1 MAFLWIKRVFKPT
14 DAELNHRYVA
24 QWLWS
29 STNDFCL
36 PLKEPWVYLEYISV
50 CSWPPTP
57 DYIPDPSHGRIFRE
71 KFCSVYMVKGIW
83 SLLTDL
89 LLNRFHP
96 SPPYVCSRTWLTLII
111 ARGNQTLACRWG
123 FTRGPWL
130 KQISNY
136 IIYHIIKQRKMRD
149 TAISLKFPPDFP
161 LNFHADSRFTYNPNF
176 PVDSPPT
183 CIRHPRG
190 FHAESA
196 WFCPLVH
203 VYLQR

>member
-1 MAFLWIKRVFKPT
+1 MPSLIIDMSHNDYGLQPMTLVFHWKNHESFLSIFRGS
-14 DAELNHRYVA
+14 AGL
-24 QWLWS
+24 Q
-29 STNDFCL
+29 
-36 PLKEPWVYLEYISV
+36 PLIIS
-50 CSWPPTP
+50 
-57 DYIPDPSHGRIFRE
+57 PDPSHGRIFRE